1 MKNATV
7 IFGPAVD
14 AAITHLI
21 DYVDPSDIP
30 TVITFL
36 ERIQTRLVKTLAT
49 FPEGGSRFQGN
60 LRMMVVENYTFL
72 YKYHAAANEVH
83 VLEMIAPGQDWR

>member
-1 MKNATV
+1 MRDATV
-7 IFGPAVD
+7 IFGPGVHD
-14 AAITHLI
+14 AITSLI

-36 ERIQTRLVKTLAT
+36 ERIQNRLVKTLST
-49 FPEGGSRFQGN
+49 TPEGGAPFQGAV
-60 LRMMVVENYTFL
+60 RMFVVERYTFL
-72 YKYHAAANEVH
+72 YEYHSDSNEVH

>member
-1 MKNATV
+1 MKNITV
-7 IFGPAVD
+7 IFGPSVD

-36 ERIQTRLVKTLAT
+36 ERIQRRLVQTLST
-49 FPEGGSRFQGN
+49 LPEGGARFQGN
-60 LRMMVVENYTFL
+60 TRMMVVENYAFL
-72 YKYHAAANEVH
+72 YEYHAGAGEVH
-83 VLEMIAPGQDWR
+83 VLEMFAPGQNWR